1 MIYFT
6 TVTHL
11 PNRSS
16 GEIFKALKGIFYY
29 YLQRGF
35 HITFITGDGEFSS
48 LEQFTNL
55 LVGAPRLNLAS
66 ANEHELFIE
75 RRIRM
80 VKERVC
86 SIRHSLPLQT
96 IPKIVLTHMVFYS
109 VKLLNY
115 FPVKGGVSEIYGPKA
130 VMSGEILDFKKFSLP
145 FGSYCQVHEK
155 KLPRNSLASRTIGAI
170 SLGPSRNTQGGQKFF
185 TLNTSKIIT
194 RRSWDV
200 LPMPQSVIDRV
211 NFIGWDQ
218 PSQAVFLFSC
228 GLCVLHNF
236 DTHELFSFFPDR
248 TNLRAAADGAG
259 SGRGTYYDFVS
270 FDVVEIYKL
279 VGILFANDLTPKPRL
294 EY

>member
-11 PNRSS
+11 PNRSL

-35 HITFITGDGEFSS
+35 RITFITGDGEFSS

-66 ANEHELFIE
+66 ANEHEPFIE
-75 RRIRM
+75 HRIRV
-80 VKERVC
+80 VKERVR

-96 IPKIVLTHMVFYS
+96 IPKIILTHMVFYS

-130 VMSGEILDFKKFSLP
+130 VMSGEILDFKNFPSLLAHIARSTRK
-145 FGSYCQVHEK
+145 SYHETAW
-155 KLPRNSLASRTIGAI
+155 PA
-170 SLGPSRNTQGGQKFF
+170 

-211 NFIGWDQ
+211 NFIGRDR
-218 PSQAVFLFSC
+218 PSQAVFTDRSGNVIGNDDPTYDNYDPITLDDHSP
-228 GLCVLHNF
+228 GEIL
-236 DTHELFSFFPDR
+236 PD
-248 TNLRAAADGAG
+248 AAPDHVDITGVDNEDIVIPET
-259 SGRGTYYDFVS
+259 SPGTP
-270 FDVVEIYKL
+270 VEIPG
-279 VGILFANDLTPKPRL
+279 VDQAMGRQR
-294 EY
+294 